1 MDDRQSSP
9 AALRNRQPIAQ
20 VLKDYLPPQG
30 TILEIA
36 SGTGEHA
43 LYLAERF
50 NDHPWLPTDINSTA
64 LASIAAWQARPV
76 SLPNLYPPV
85 FLDVESSPWPVELT
99 APPEP
104 ITAIVA
110 INLIHISP
118 WSASQALLAGA
129 GRLLPTGGILYL
141 YGPYRRLGEELEP
154 SNEAFDRSLRKR
166 NPAWGLRVLEAVV
179 AEAQLWGLNLRAVL
193 PMPANNLSVIFES

>member
-20 VLKDYLPPQG
+20 VLKEYLPPQG

-43 LYLAERF
+43 LYLAEQF
-50 NDHPWLPTDINSTA
+50 PNHPWLPTDINPAA
-64 LASIAAWQARPV
+64 LASIAAWRCQQKPLA
-76 SLPNLYPPV
+76 NLYAPI
-85 FLDVESSPWPVELT
+85 FLDVESCPWPVELT
-99 APPEP
+99 PPPQP

-118 WSASQALLAGA
+118 WSASRALLAGA
-129 GRLLPTGGILYL
+129 DRLLSQGGILYL
-141 YGPYRRLGEELEP
+141 YGPYRRLGQELEP
-154 SNEAFDRSLRKR
+154 SNEAFDRSLQQR
-166 NPAWGLRVLEAVV
+166 NPAWGLRVLEEVLQ
-179 AEAQLWGLNLRAVL
+179 EARSCGLELREIV
-193 PMPANNLSVIFES
+193 PMPANNLSVILGK